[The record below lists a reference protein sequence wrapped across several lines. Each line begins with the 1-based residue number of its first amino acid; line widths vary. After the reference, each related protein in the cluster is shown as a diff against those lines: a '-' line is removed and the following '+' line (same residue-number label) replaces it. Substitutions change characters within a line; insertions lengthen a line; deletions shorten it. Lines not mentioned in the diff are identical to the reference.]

1 MHIEILDWT
10 LNFADIIDAL
20 VKMVLALVC
29 GGILGMERGRKK
41 RPAGF
46 RTYML
51 VCLGATLVM
60 MTNSYLCKNGSG
72 VDEARLGAQV
82 INGIGFLGAGTIIT
96 TGHNRVKG
104 LTTGAGLWTS
114 ACIGL
119 AIGSGFYVGAIL
131 GTLMIII
138 IMIVMHNLDRKLS
151 SSTKI
156 LVLYMEFKKMSTI
169 KRVNAYAKDHEII
182 IDDIE
187 VESPDQ
193 TRSGKAAAVIT
204 LRLPSKTAHSE
215 VIEQFEDI
223 EGVIFAEEI

>member
-1 MHIEILDWT
+1 MQIEILNWSLTFVD
-10 LNFADIIDAL
+10 LVDAI
-20 VKMVLALVC
+20 VKLVLALLC
-29 GGILGMERGRKK
+29 GGVLGMERGRKK

-60 MTNSYLCKNGSG
+60 MTNGFLCKNGSG

-104 LTTGAGLWTS
+104 LTTAAGLWTA

-119 AIGSGFYVGAIL
+119 AIGCGFYEGAIL
-131 GTLMIII
+131 GTLMIILV
-138 IMIVMHNLDRKLS
+138 MIVMHSLDRKLS
-151 SSTKI
+151 ANTKV

-169 KRVNAYAKDHEII
+169 KRVNAYAKEHEII
-182 IDDIE
+182 VDDIE

-193 TRSGKAAAVIT
+193 TRSGKAAAVLT
-204 LRLPSKTAHSE
+204 LRLPNKTAHSD

-223 EGVIFAEEI
+223 EGVLFAEEI